1 MAVTLAEAR
10 LFLYIDGLD
19 REVDAQIQKMIDV
32 ATAILERR
40 APSAPEAV
48 RDQAV
53 LRVTGALYDERGVT
67 GGEEASR
74 PISHSALLQ
83 ACGALAL
90 VKPWVI
96 RRLLS

>member
-53 LRVTGALYDERGVT
+53 LRVTGALYDERGIT
-67 GGEEASR
+67 SGETV
-74 PISHSALLQ
+74 PISHSGLFQ

-90 VKPWVI
+90 VRPWVI
-96 RRLLS
+96 RRLL

>member
-19 REVDAQIQKMIDV
+19 REVDAQILKIIEV
-32 ATAILERR
+32 ASQILERR
-40 APSAPEAV
+40 APRAPESV
-48 RDQAV
+48 RDEAT
-53 LRVTGALYDERGVT
+53 LRVVGALYDERGIT

-74 PISHSALLQ
+74 PISHAALFQ
-83 ACGALAL
+83 SSGALAL
-90 VKPWVI
+90 VKPWVV